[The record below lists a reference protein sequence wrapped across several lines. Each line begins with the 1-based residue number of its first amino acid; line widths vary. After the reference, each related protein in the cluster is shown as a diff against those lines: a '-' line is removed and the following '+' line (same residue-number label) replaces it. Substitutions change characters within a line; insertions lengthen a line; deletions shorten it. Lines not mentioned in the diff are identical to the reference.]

1 MSDLLISL
9 AKNWAEHDP
18 DTKTKQQ
25 VLDLIKDND
34 IDKLTSL
41 FSGDLEFGTA
51 GLRSEIGPG
60 QSRMN
65 RAVVIRATYGLCQYL
80 LNKYPNKKPKL
91 IVGNDARH
99 LSDQFAQDVCGVAVS
114 LGLEV
119 FRLPSNLPTP
129 VLAFGVRHI
138 GADAGVMITASHNPP
153 QDNGYKVYDH
163 LGAGIIP
170 PMDKEIAQLIKSA
183 PMADEIILGAGW
195 NEIDITKQYQQ
206 RAAQLVTNNYGQIK
220 VAFTP
225 MHGVGQETFDACMK
239 EAGFN
244 PSINVAEQTKPD
256 PDFPTVSFPN
266 PEEPGAMDLLLALAQ
281 TIDADVA
288 IANDPDADRCAVAVP
303 EKGNWKVLSGDEL
316 GFLLA
321 WWMIEKSKLTNV
333 PLRGQM
339 VASIVSSSL
348 VPKMAQAHGL
358 KGASTLTGVKWMGHL
373 ENLIFGY
380 EEAIGYC
387 TDPDFVRDKDG
398 ITAALR
404 VVEMISYLKQNNNS
418 VTGILNEI
426 YQEFGVHLTKQLSFR
441 FASVSEAIKITQKL
455 ISDSPTKIGEFN
467 VEKVENMN
475 DGIDGLPPTSGI
487 RLTTK
492 NGRIIVRPSG
502 TEPKLKCY
510 LEVITKPGNPQTNQ
524 ASAIQEL
531 DSLAKSVHQL
541 LTTI

>member
-1 MSDLLISL
+1 MSEFLISL

-99 LSDQFAQDVCGVAVS
+99 MSDHFAQDVCGVAVS

-138 GADAGVMITASHNPP
+138 GAEAGVMITASHNPP

-183 PMADEIILGAGW
+183 PMADEIKLVTGW
-195 NEIDITKQYQQ
+195 NEIDITTQYHQ
-206 RAAQLVTNNYGQIK
+206 RAAQLVNNNYGQIK

-373 ENLIFGY
+373 DELIFGY

-455 ISDSPTKIGEFN
+455 ISDSPIKIGEFN
-467 VEKVENMN
+467 VEKVEDMN
-475 DGIDGLPPTSGI
+475 NGIDGLPPTSGI

-524 ASAIQEL
+524 AIAIQEL

>member
-183 PMADEIILGAGW
+183 PMADEIKLVTGW
-195 NEIDITKQYQQ
+195 NEIDITTQYHQ

-487 RLTTK
+487 RITTK

>member
-183 PMADEIILGAGW
+183 PMADEIKLVTGW
-195 NEIDITKQYQQ
+195 NEIDITTQYHQ

-239 EAGFN
+239 AAGFN

>member
-1 MSDLLISL
+1 VSENLISL
-9 AKNWAEHDP
+9 AKNWAKHDP
-18 DTKTKQQ
+18 DSTTKKQ
-25 VLDLIKDND
+25 VLDLIKNND

-80 LNKYPNKKPKL
+80 LNKNPGKKPKL

-99 LSDQFAQDVCGVAVS
+99 MSDQFAQDVCGVAIS

-119 FRLPSNLPTP
+119 FRLPSKLPTP

-170 PMDKEIAQLIKSA
+170 PMDKEIAQLIKFA
-183 PMADEIILGAGW
+183 PMADEIKLASGW
-195 NEIDITKQYQQ
+195 NEIDITTQYHQ
-206 RAAQLVTNNYGQIK
+206 RAAQLVNNNYGQIK

-266 PEEPGAMDLLLALAQ
+266 PEEPGAMDLLLGLAQ
-281 TIDADVA
+281 KIDADVA

-303 EKGNWKVLSGDEL
+303 ENGKWKVLSGDEL

-321 WWMIEKSKLTNV
+321 WWLIEKSKLTNV
-333 PLRGQM
+333 PLHGQM

-373 ENLIFGY
+373 DELIFGY

-387 TDPDFVRDKDG
+387 TDPEFVRDKDG

-404 VVEMISYLKQNNNS
+404 VVEMISYVKQNNNS

-467 VEKVENMN
+467 VEKVEDMN
-475 DGIDGLPPTSGI
+475 NGIDGLPPTSGI
-487 RLTTK
+487 RLMTK

-524 ASAIQEL
+524 AIAIQEL

>member
-1 MSDLLISL
+1 MSEFLISL

-99 LSDQFAQDVCGVAVS
+99 MSDHFAQDVCGVAVS

-138 GADAGVMITASHNPP
+138 GAEAGVMITASHNPP

-183 PMADEIILGAGW
+183 PMADEIKLVTGW
-195 NEIDITKQYQQ
+195 NEIDITTQYHQ
-206 RAAQLVTNNYGQIK
+206 RAAQLVNNNYGQIK

-373 ENLIFGY
+373 DELIFGY

-467 VEKVENMN
+467 VEKVEDMN
-475 DGIDGLPPTSGI
+475 NGIDGLPPTSGI

-524 ASAIQEL
+524 AIAIQEL

>member
-99 LSDQFAQDVCGVAVS
+99 MSDHFAQDVCGVAVS

-183 PMADEIILGAGW
+183 PMADEIKLASGW
-195 NEIDITKQYQQ
+195 SEIDITKQYQQ

-281 TIDADVA
+281 KIDADVA

-373 ENLIFGY
+373 DELIFGY

>member
-1 MSDLLISL
+1 MSL
-9 AKNWAEHDP
+9 AQNWAEHDP
-18 DTKTKQQ
+18 DSTTKKQ
-25 VLDLIKDND
+25 VLDLIKNND

-80 LNKYPNKKPKL
+80 LNKNPGKKPKL

-99 LSDQFAQDVCGVAVS
+99 MSDQFAQDVCGVAIS

-119 FRLPSNLPTP
+119 FRLPSKLPTP

-170 PMDKEIAQLIKSA
+170 PMDKEIAQLIKFA
-183 PMADEIILGAGW
+183 PMADEIKLASGW
-195 NEIDITKQYQQ
+195 NEIDITTQYHQ
-206 RAAQLVTNNYGQIK
+206 RAAQLVNNNYGQIK

-239 EAGFN
+239 EAEFN

-266 PEEPGAMDLLLALAQ
+266 PEEPGAMDLLLGLAQ
-281 TIDADVA
+281 KIDADVA

-303 EKGNWKVLSGDEL
+303 ENGKWKVLSGDEL

-321 WWMIEKSKLTNV
+321 WWLIEKSKLTYV
-333 PLRGQM
+333 PLHGQM

-373 ENLIFGY
+373 DELIFGY

-387 TDPDFVRDKDG
+387 TDPEFVRDKDG

-404 VVEMISYLKQNNNS
+404 VVEMISYIKQNNNS

-467 VEKVENMN
+467 VEKVEDMN
-475 DGIDGLPPTSGI
+475 NGIDGLPPTSGI
-487 RLTTK
+487 RLMTK

-524 ASAIQEL
+524 AIAIQEL

>member
-1 MSDLLISL
+1 MSEILISL

-25 VLDLIKDND
+25 VLALIKDND

-183 PMADEIILGAGW
+183 PMADEIKLGAGW
-195 NEIDITKQYQQ
+195 NKIDITKQYQQ

-225 MHGVGQETFDACMK
+225 MHGVGQETFDACIK

-373 ENLIFGY
+373 DELIFGY

>member
-1 MSDLLISL
+1 VSENLISL

-18 DTKTKQQ
+18 DSTTKKQ
-25 VLDLIKDND
+25 VLDLIKNND

-80 LNKYPNKKPKL
+80 LNKNPGKKPKL

-99 LSDQFAQDVCGVAVS
+99 MSDQFAQDVCGVAIS

-119 FRLPSNLPTP
+119 FRLPSKLPTP

-138 GADAGVMITASHNPP
+138 GANAGVMITASHNPP

-183 PMADEIILGAGW
+183 PRADEIKLASGW
-195 NEIDITKQYQQ
+195 NEIDITNQYHQ
-206 RAAQLVTNNYGQIK
+206 RAAQLVNNNYGQIK

-266 PEEPGAMDLLLALAQ
+266 PEEPGAMDLLLGLAQ
-281 TIDADVA
+281 KIEADVA

-303 EKGNWKVLSGDEL
+303 ENGKWKVLSGDEL

-321 WWMIEKSKLTNV
+321 WWLIEKSKLTHV
-333 PLRGQM
+333 PLHGQM

-358 KGASTLTGVKWMGHL
+358 IGASTLTGVKWMGHL
-373 ENLIFGY
+373 DELIFGY

-387 TDPDFVRDKDG
+387 TDPEFVRDKDG

-404 VVEMISYLKQNNNS
+404 VVEMISYIKQNNNS
-418 VTGILNEI
+418 VTGIINEI

-467 VEKVENMN
+467 VEKVEDMN
-475 DGIDGLPPTSGI
+475 NGIDGLPPTSGI
-487 RLTTK
+487 RLMTK

-524 ASAIQEL
+524 AIAIQEL

>member
-1 MSDLLISL
+1 MSEILISL

-99 LSDQFAQDVCGVAVS
+99 MSDHFAQDVCGVAVS

-183 PMADEIILGAGW
+183 PMADEIKLGAGW

-206 RAAQLVTNNYGQIK
+206 RAAQLVNNNYGQIK

-373 ENLIFGY
+373 DELIFGY

-467 VEKVENMN
+467 VEKVEDMN
-475 DGIDGLPPTSGI
+475 NGIDGLPPTSGI

-524 ASAIQEL
+524 AIAIQEL

>member
-1 MSDLLISL
+1 MSEILISL

-183 PMADEIILGAGW
+183 PMADEIKLVTGW
-195 NEIDITKQYQQ
+195 NEIDITTQYQQ

-373 ENLIFGY
+373 DELIFGY

-467 VEKVENMN
+467 VEKVEDMN
-475 DGIDGLPPTSGI
+475 NGIDGLPPTSGI

-524 ASAIQEL
+524 AIAIQEL

>member
-99 LSDQFAQDVCGVAVS
+99 MSDHFAQDVCGVAVS

-138 GADAGVMITASHNPP
+138 GAEAGVMITASHNPP

-183 PMADEIILGAGW
+183 PMADEIKLVTGW
-195 NEIDITKQYQQ
+195 NEIDITTQYHQ
-206 RAAQLVTNNYGQIK
+206 RAAQLVNNNYGQIK

>member
-1 MSDLLISL
+1 MSENLISL

-18 DTKTKQQ
+18 DSTTKKQ
-25 VLDLIKDND
+25 VLDLIKNNN

-80 LNKYPNKKPKL
+80 LNKNPGKKPKL

-99 LSDQFAQDVCGVAVS
+99 MSDQFAQDVCGVAIS

-119 FRLPSNLPTP
+119 FRLPSKLPTP

-170 PMDKEIAQLIKSA
+170 PMDKEIAQLIKFA
-183 PMADEIILGAGW
+183 PMADEIKLASGW
-195 NEIDITKQYQQ
+195 NEIDITTQYHQ
-206 RAAQLVTNNYGQIK
+206 RAAQLVNNNYGQIK

-244 PSINVAEQTKPD
+244 PSINVEQQTKPD

-266 PEEPGAMDLLLALAQ
+266 PEEPGSMDLLLALAQ
-281 TIDADVA
+281 KIDADVA

-303 EKGNWKVLSGDEL
+303 ENGKWKVLSGDEL

-321 WWMIEKSKLTNV
+321 WWLIEKSRLTYV
-333 PLRGQM
+333 PLHGQM

-373 ENLIFGY
+373 DELIFGY

-387 TDPDFVRDKDG
+387 TDPEFVRDKDG

-404 VVEMISYLKQNNNS
+404 VVEMISYIKQNNNS

-467 VEKVENMN
+467 VEKVEDMN
-475 DGIDGLPPTSGI
+475 NGIDGLPPTSGI
-487 RLTTK
+487 RLMTK

-524 ASAIQEL
+524 AIAIQEL